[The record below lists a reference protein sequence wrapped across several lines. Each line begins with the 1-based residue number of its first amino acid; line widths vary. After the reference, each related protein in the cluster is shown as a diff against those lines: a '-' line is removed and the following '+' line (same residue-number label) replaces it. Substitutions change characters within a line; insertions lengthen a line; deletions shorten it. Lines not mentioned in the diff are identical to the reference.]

1 MREWAEQ
8 EIIVPNGPYAGEPFS
23 ADLVPWAGLYL
34 DEIDSGRWSR
44 VAGTGCTQAGKTFI
58 QHVIPVLYHLF
69 ELRETVVLGVPDML
83 MGGDKWRED
92 LLPVMQASPNLREQL
107 PTRGTGSRGG
117 KVQAVQFRN
126 GATLR
131 FMTGGGSDAGRKG
144 FTSRVL
150 AVTEV
155 EELAVAGGTSTEA
168 DKLTQ
173 LEGRLR
179 AFARLGSREYLES
192 TPTIPTGRIWQEIE
206 NGTASR
212 IARPCPHCPAWVTPE
227 REHLVGWQDAADE
240 HEAKDN
246 AAWSC
251 PACSALW
258 TEVEQLAANRRAV
271 LVHRG
276 QTVTP
281 DGRVEGPLPRTET
294 FGFRFSAI
302 DNYFVTAGTLG
313 AELWR
318 AARAVDQDN
327 AERYLAQQVFA
338 LPWEEPNHGLTSLD
352 PEVLSRRV
360 VEEYKQGV
368 IPPDALGV
376 AVQVDTGKRVLHWT
390 GMATPEERGRH
401 YVVDY
406 GEQPTRWRDLSTED
420 SLVAAL
426 ADLHGYL
433 FAGWQR
439 HGSGELVTPSLVWVD
454 SGYEEHTVGVYRACK
469 QLNEQLG
476 RQVYFPTKGHGEG
489 EKHAGRYKPP
499 RALSRAVRFIGRQY
513 HIAYLAEQRTRLV
526 HCDADYWK
534 TQVHE
539 GLAAPIEDPKA
550 LVLFAAA
557 SPTEH
562 AEWISQVTAEE
573 QIEEFVRGKGMRR
586 RWERKRR
593 NNHQFDAAYGS
604 MAGCEHLR
612 ALAAKQKAQAA
623 AGGGEQ
629 GGGWFAAQR
638 QERRRNHGLS

>member
-92 LLPVMQASPNLREQL
+92 LLPVIQASPNLREQL
-107 PTRGTGSRGG
+107 PTRGAGSKGG

-155 EELAVAGGTSTEA
+155 EELAVAGGTSSEA

-192 TPTIPTGRIWQEIE
+192 TPTVPTGRIWQEIE

-251 PACSALW
+251 PTCSALW
-258 TEVEQLAANRRAV
+258 TEAEQLAANRRAV

-281 DGRVEGPLPRTET
+281 DGRVEGPLPRTDT

-338 LPWEEPNHGLTSLD
+338 LPWEGADVELTVLD
-352 PEVLSRRV
+352 PEAVGRRRAVSKKGV
-360 VEEYKQGV
+360 VPADCLGIGV
-368 IPPDALGV
+368 G
-376 AVQVDTGKRVLHWT
+376 VDTGKRLLHWT
-390 GMATPEERGRH
+390 ATAVCRSGRRLIL
-401 YVVDY
+401 DY
-406 GEQPTRWRDLSTED
+406 GEQPTRWQ
-420 SLVAAL
+420 SLTLEASLTAAL
-426 ADLHGYL
+426 EDLEAY
-433 FAGWQR
+433 FAGGWR
-439 HGSGELVTPSLVWVD
+439 TESGELYEPAQVWID
-454 SGYEEHTVGVYRACK
+454 SGYHEHTTAVYKFCSAANRRRG
-469 QLNEQLG
+469 LRIG
-476 RQVYFPTKGHGEG
+476 RELWRPSKGYGDGPEM
-489 EKHAGRYKPP
+489 AGRYHGPTKISRDVRLIGPGYH
-499 RALSRAVRFIGRQY
+499 LSW
-513 HIAYLAEQRTRLV
+513 LA
-526 HCDADYWK
+526 
-534 TQVHE
+534 
-539 GLAAPIEDPKA
+539 
-550 LVLFAAA
+550 
-557 SPTEH
+557 
-562 AEWISQVTAEE
+562 
-573 QIEEFVRGKGMRR
+573 
-586 RWERKRR
+586 
-593 NNHQFDAAYGS
+593 
-604 MAGCEHLR
+604 
-612 ALAAKQKAQAA
+612 AAKQMLVHVDADVWKTHLHDGLSAPPDEANAITLYDAADPREHDEWASQVSAEERKEVLTERGTVRRWIRTRRKNHYLDASYNSAA
-623 AGGGEQ
+623 ACDLIARLT
-629 GGGWFAAQR
+629 AAPSGSQS
-638 QERRRNHGLS
+638 QPAHAGAFVTPAGLPFVATERSA